1 MREITF
7 RGKTAEQYEQRSA
20 ENLALNWVSRYGSP
34 ENAVREVI
42 ETWEGKLP
50 PNVAK
55 AADILRNHKSEFGI
69 KEPGNIYE
77 QTFFTD
83 RAPGDESHLLKWY
96 EPVSKEN
103 KQRIADALN
112 AEKSSNGFT
121 WKWNGDSLDEVSS
134 KFSHLKNEHSAKT
147 GGDLYRRIT
156 TIMGGSPKS
165 ASEFLARAGIDGIKY
180 PVDSYGGKTVKDGDK
195 IGWNYV
201 SFRDDNIR
209 VDHKWADGVARFS
222 RGGVGAARKMSNDGS
237 EYSYAGLTARPG
249 MKLAQINPESFKNY
263 RTDAERV
270 RDAKDSVLAAGGRKI
285 DGAVVIDMDG
295 SDVVVSSSGIKHRGK
310 KPHLE
315 NDMLYPVLGEVLK
328 NAIPVN
334 ELAPRSGDKRDF
346 GVKNTFVFLGAFAY
360 KNEIC
365 PVRIQVVQKNN
376 TRTLDS
382 VDVLKSLN
390 TKIGKVNAP
399 DKSDLT
405 REAPSALA
413 EISIANLIGIAQPLH
428 PEIFSKDVTCDVQK

>member
-1 MREITF
+1 
-7 RGKTAEQYEQRSA
+7 
-20 ENLALNWVSRYGSP
+20 
-34 ENAVREVI
+34 
-42 ETWEGKLP
+42 
-50 PNVAK
+50 
-55 AADILRNHKSEFGI
+55 
-69 KEPGNIYE
+69 
-77 QTFFTD
+77 
-83 RAPGDESHLLKWY
+83 
-96 EPVSKEN
+96 
-103 KQRIADALN
+103 
-112 AEKSSNGFT
+112 
-121 WKWNGDSLDEVSS
+121 
-134 KFSHLKNEHSAKT
+134 
-147 GGDLYRRIT
+147 
-156 TIMGGSPKS
+156 
-165 ASEFLARAGIDGIKY
+165 LARAGIDGVKY

-195 IGWNYV
+195 AGWNYV

-209 VDHKWADGVARFS
+209 VDHKWTDGVARFS

-413 EISIANLIGIAQPLH
+413 EFGKIDAPDKSDLTYEAPSALAKISIANLIDVAQPLH
-428 PEIFSKDVTCDVQK
+428 PEIFSRDVADALKVTYRGKEINARFQRVRGVDWSDITMDIFKFVPEGTLTAMGETEQNHLFPLARLCVLQSIWQLAMLVAPPFDQAVT